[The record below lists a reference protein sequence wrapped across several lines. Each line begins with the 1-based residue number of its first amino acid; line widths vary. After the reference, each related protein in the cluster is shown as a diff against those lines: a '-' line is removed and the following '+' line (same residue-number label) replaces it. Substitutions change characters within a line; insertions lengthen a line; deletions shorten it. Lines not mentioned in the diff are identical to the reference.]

1 MLDTVTPSA
10 GTVAQRAR
18 WDRQHAASVP
28 VKPDPDVFRLMA
40 AFRTSYGKA
49 KLLKAL
55 SFGLPVDQD
64 IMAWCMPTTSALHNV
79 VSKLRDAHPS
89 LLIEPTVR
97 DGSYIIRDA
106 ATLARLRA
114 IINGEP

>member
-1 MLDTVTPSA
+1 
-10 GTVAQRAR
+10 
-18 WDRQHAASVP
+18 
-28 VKPDPDVFRLMA
+28 
-40 AFRTSYGKA
+40 
-49 KLLKAL
+49 
-55 SFGLPVDQD
+55 
-64 IMAWCMPTTSALHNV
+64 MAWCMPTTSALHNV

>member
-1 MLDTVTPSA
+1 VT
-10 GTVAQRAR
+10 
-18 WDRQHAASVP
+18 HAATLSPHETGWHTRRATAVIP
-28 VKPDPDVFRLMA
+28 HKADPDVLRLMT
-40 AFRTSYGKA
+40 AFQQIYGRA
-49 KLLKAL
+49 KFLKAL